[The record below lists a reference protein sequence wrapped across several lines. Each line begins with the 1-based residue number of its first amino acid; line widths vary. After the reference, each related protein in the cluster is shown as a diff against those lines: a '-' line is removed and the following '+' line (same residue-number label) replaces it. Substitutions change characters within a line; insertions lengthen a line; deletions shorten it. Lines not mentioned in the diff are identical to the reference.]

1 MLKNKNEIVDTVVSV
16 AKECAKDF
24 LVYATVGAAVVKAA
38 REFSKA
44 KDYFDKK

>member
-1 MLKNKNEIVDTVVSV
+1 MKKGNEVLDVVVSV
-16 AKECAKDF
+16 VKESAKDF